1 MKLERDSNPRPL
13 ALWPAPLTL
22 FPISALAA
30 SKHPFPE
37 LAANKS
43 APQNFSEI
51 AANELGFPN

>member
-1 MKLERDSNPRPL
+1 MSDNAAS
-13 ALWPAPLTL
+13 L

-37 LAANKS
+37 LAATKS
-43 APQNFSEI
+43 APQHFSEI

>member
-1 MKLERDSNPRPL
+1 MGPMGAVGMEG
-13 ALWPAPLTL
+13 APGPTL